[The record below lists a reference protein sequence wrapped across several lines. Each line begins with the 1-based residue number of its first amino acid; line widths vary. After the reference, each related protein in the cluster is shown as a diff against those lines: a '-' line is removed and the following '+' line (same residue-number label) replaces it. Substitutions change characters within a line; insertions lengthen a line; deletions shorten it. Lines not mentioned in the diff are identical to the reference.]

1 MIEDAHFEGLQKP
14 NANTQCPS
22 NIEIHLISSKP
33 YSTSINSKKLFNK
46 GKRWVIISCPWMK
59 MKMKLGIGIQHQT
72 TLALMKNHT
81 PNLHIIDS
89 TIDHHNN
96 DQIDIDMPLRDHE
109 LNDNDNIDLHNNQVS
124 PWLNHDSSVRPSSE
138 DHDPVL
144 QALGLSIVERNAT
157 SLLPPRPR
165 LQFPESEYQRYLEST
180 G

>member
-1 MIEDAHFEGLQKP
+1 MGDNFMSMDENENQTWDWDP
-14 NANTQCPS
+14 TS
-22 NIEIHLISSKP
+22 NNISSDEE
-33 YSTSINSKKLFNK
+33 SHN
-46 GKRWVIISCPWMK
+46 
-59 MKMKLGIGIQHQT
+59 
-72 TLALMKNHT
+72 

-96 DQIDIDMPLRDHE
+96 DQIDIDLPLRDQE

-124 PWLNHDSSVRPSSE
+124 PQLSHDSSAGPSSE

-144 QALGLSIVERNAT
+144 QALPLSIVERNAT

-165 LQFPESEYQRYLEST
+165 LQFPESEYQRHLESM